1 MVLDPPKRAR
11 NPPKRAQIP
20 PKWVRIPPKQTQIP
34 QNGHGSPKTVP
45 DPPKIGPDTP
55 KMAPAASQWAPV
67 RLAQGPHACAGRV
80 ELFHEHQWGTVCDQ
94 HWDLWDAAVVCREL
108 GCGPARSAPGAGSFG
123 MGTGP
128 IWMDG
133 VNCTG
138 MEVALSSCGSKG
150 WGKSD
155 CDHGNDAGVVCAD
168 TPMHPIATRTGPT
181 ELRLVNGSDRCS
193 GRLEVR
199 HHSQWGTV
207 CDRAWGTPE
216 ATVVCRELGCGALAS
231 PYGAAHFGQGSGP
244 IWLDHVQ
251 CNGSEAALAQCLARP
266 WGTNDCDHGHDAG
279 VVCAEAGS
287 SPQQPLRLANG
298 SNPCVG
304 RVEVLHDHKWG
315 TVCDDAWDLLDA
327 AVVCRQLGCGE
338 AVAAPTSAR
347 FGPGADPIWLD
358 DVHCAGTEAA
368 LSQCQLPAWGEHNC
382 AHSEDAGVVCSG
394 PNPLQLRVQ
403 EGPGPCGGRLEVL
416 YNGTWLGVCG
426 TGWSLLEAA
435 VVCRQLGCGE
445 AQAAPMGA
453 PLHQEHGGALLEG
466 LSCRGTEALLIEC
479 LQTHAGPGSCPLGL
493 VATVVCAEPEG
504 GVDPCPVLAALLGT
518 GALLCGTLLMLCL
531 WARCGHRGG
540 RIEGESRSG
549 GPGPAAMATPA
560 RIHPRGR
567 SGAARG
573 PGGAKSIGVLLLLA
587 WLWGTSNGTPMGS
600 LRLEGGPSRCA
611 GRVEVLH
618 NGTWGTVCDDGWG
631 FQEGQV
637 VCRELGCGSVLS
649 VAPGAR
655 YGQGKGPIWL
665 DDVNCTGE
673 EPALRGCRAKPWGE
687 HNCNHVEDASVECS
701 DSTVATLGTL
711 QLVNGLDRCAG
722 RVEVLHEHMWG
733 TVCDDGWDLL
743 DAAVVC
749 RQLGC
754 GTALAATHGAHFGR
768 GHDPIWLDEVNC
780 TGSEAAL
787 VDCRA
792 SAWGNTNCFHGEDA
806 GVVCSG
812 SALSAATA
820 PRLASGSTRC
830 DGRVEV
836 PHLSSWASLCDQ
848 EWGLAEAR
856 VLCRQ
861 LGCGTALVAPA
872 QSWSGH
878 GTGPTWPNRVSC
890 VGTESTLSMCKV
902 QARGN
907 GSCPQGREA
916 VVVCS

>member
-1 MVLDPPKRAR
+1 MLGNVVRAAAIFVGVPWQRDPKNGPRSPQNGLGSPKTGSEPPKTGSEPPKRARIPPKPVPNPPKPARVQIPPECVRNPSKWAQIPQNGLGSPKMVLDPPKRAR

-20 PKWVRIPPKQTQIP
+20 PKRVRNPPKLVQMPPKRVRIPPKEARIP
-34 QNGHGSPKTVP
+34 QNGLGSPKNGHGSPKTVLDPPKTGP
-45 DPPKIGPDTP
+45 DPPKWVRNPSKRALIPQNRLGSPKTGSDPRKMGPDPP
-55 KMAPAASQWAPV
+55 KMAPAASQWTPV

-155 CDHGNDAGVVCAD
+155 CGHGNDAGVVCAGKGRGD
-168 TPMHPIATRTGPT
+168 AP
-181 ELRLVNGSDRCS
+181 LRLVNGSDRCS

-199 HHSQWGTV
+199 RHSQWGTV

-266 WGTNDCDHGHDAG
+266 WGTNGCDHGHDAG
-279 VVCAEAGS
+279 VVCAGS

-466 LSCRGTEALLIEC
+466 LSCRGTEPLLIEC
-479 LQTHAGPGSCPLGL
+479 LQTHAGPGLCPLGL

-531 WARCGHRGG
+531 WARCGRRGG
-540 RIEGESRSG
+540 RIEE
-549 GPGPAAMATPA
+549 ATPNPP
-560 RIHPRGR
+560 HP
-567 SGAARG
+567 
-573 PGGAKSIGVLLLLA
+573 PPVCHLLLPPHPSPP
-587 WLWGTSNGTPMGS
+587 GTSNGIPMGS

-673 EPALRGCRAKPWGE
+673 EPALGGCRAKPWGE

-792 SAWGNTNCFHGEDA
+792 SAWGNTNCFH
-806 GVVCSG
+806 
-812 SALSAATA
+812 
-820 PRLASGSTRC
+820 
-830 DGRVEV
+830 
-836 PHLSSWASLCDQ
+836 
-848 EWGLAEAR
+848 
-856 VLCRQ
+856 
-861 LGCGTALVAPA
+861 
-872 QSWSGH
+872 
-878 GTGPTWPNRVSC
+878 
-890 VGTESTLSMCKV
+890 
-902 QARGN
+902 
-907 GSCPQGREA
+907 
-916 VVVCS
+916 